1 MMTNSNKLKGKIVE
15 NGYTL
20 SSFSDAIPL
29 SRMSLR
35 RKLNGEADF
44 RVSEIEKICSL
55 LGIERSEISN
65 YFFTS

>member
-20 SSFSDAIPL
+20 SSFSDAISL

-44 RVSEIEKICSL
+44 RVSEIEKICLL